1 MTELERMKRYGL
13 TEAEVGRAKDKII
26 AVYEKAA
33 NSAETGKNSE
43 FGSNPLINN
52 FFGNYAYMEPA
63 TKLEL
68 VKAILA
74 QLNAQVI
81 NQGPCTGFHRREQS
95 RNHLQRS

>member
-1 MTELERMKRYGL
+1 M

-33 NSAETGKNSE
+33 NSAETRKNSE
-43 FGSNPLINN
+43 FVNPLINN

-74 QLNAQVI
+74 QLNAQVK
-81 NQGPCTGFHRREQS
+81 TRSLHRLSPERTVS
-95 RNHLQRS
+95 